1 MQTDPGL
8 EDIELSPAPAWAKIT
23 AGVTRRLP
31 RGKSRF
37 IKWLCRGSDR
47 RFAGRMARQL
57 GGCTFDCSLQDMVA
71 RNVFFAGCSAA
82 QEIAFVRGTL
92 KPGMNFVDVGA
103 NWGLFTLAAARLVGS
118 SGRVIALE
126 PDPRILQKLKAN
138 IRRNGLRQAQV
149 LAVAAADCDSNLLL
163 AAHDHAGENW
173 GISRLIENVS
183 AGQTTFTV
191 PSRRLDSLLDE
202 AEADAEVEATLGAV
216 DLVKIDVEGAEDRVL
231 TGMEPGLTSH
241 RYRRILLEFHP
252 LQLGERGKNVNEIV
266 KALLAKVYQGY
277 SLDYSEAGIRRA
289 YYHPWLHYSEF
300 VRPLEQGMTDA
311 QPRTIWLARGEPA
324 LI

>member
-8 EDIELSPAPAWAKIT
+8 EDVDIELSPAPAWAKIT
-23 AGVTRRLP
+23 ASVTRRLP
-31 RGKSRF
+31 RGRSRL
-37 IKWLCRGSDR
+37 IQWLCRGSKQ
-47 RFAGRMARQL
+47 RFAGKMAPQL
-57 GGCTFDCSLQDMVA
+57 GGCTFDCSLQDVVA
-71 RNVFFAGCSAA
+71 RTVFFAGCSAA
-82 QEIAFVRGTL
+82 QEIAFVRGVL

-118 SGRVIALE
+118 SGRIVALE
-126 PDPRILQKLKAN
+126 PDPRILPKLKAN
-138 IRRNGLRQAQV
+138 VRRNNLSQAQV

-163 AAHDHAGENW
+163 AAHDHTAENW
-173 GISRLIENVS
+173 GISKLIENAS
-183 AGQTTFTV
+183 AGQATFTV

-202 AEADAEVEATLGAV
+202 AEAEAEAGLGPV

-231 TGMEPGLTSH
+231 AGMEPGLTSH

-252 LQLGERGKNVNEIV
+252 VQLGERGKNVNDIV
-266 KALLAKVYQGY
+266 KALLAKGYRGY

-311 QPRTIWLARGEPA
+311 QPRTIWLAQGEPA

>member
-1 MQTDPGL
+1 MQTDPGF

-31 RGKSRF
+31 RGRSRF

-47 RFAGRMARQL
+47 RFAGKMARQL

-92 KPGMNFVDVGA
+92 KQGMKFVDVGA
-103 NWGLFTLAAARLVGS
+103 NWGLFTLAAARWVGS

-126 PDPRILQKLKAN
+126 PDPRILPKLKSN
-138 IRRNGLRQAQV
+138 IRRNGLNQARV
-149 LAVAAADCDSNLLL
+149 LAVAAAERDSNLLL

-173 GISRLIENVS
+173 GVSRLIEDS
-183 AGQTTFTV
+183 PAGQTTFTV
-191 PSRRLDSLLDE
+191 QSRRLDSLLNE
-202 AEADAEVEATLGAV
+202 AEAEAAIGAV

-231 TGMEPGLTSH
+231 AGMEPGLSSH

-252 LQLGERGKNVNEIV
+252 VQLKERGRNVNDIV
-266 KALLAKVYQGY
+266 NALLAKGYHGY

-289 YYHPWLHYSEF
+289 YYHPWLHFSEF

-311 QPRTIWLARGEPA
+311 QPRTIWLAEGEPA

>member
-1 MQTDPGL
+1 
-8 EDIELSPAPAWAKIT
+8 
-23 AGVTRRLP
+23 
-31 RGKSRF
+31 
-37 IKWLCRGSDR
+37 
-47 RFAGRMARQL
+47 MARQL

-82 QEIAFVRGTL
+82 QEIAFVRGVL

-103 NWGLFTLAAARLVGS
+103 NWGLFTLVAGQLVGS
-118 SGRVIALE
+118 AGRVIALE
-126 PDPRILQKLKAN
+126 PDPRILPKLKAN
-138 IRRNGLRQAQV
+138 IRRNGLNQAQV
-149 LAVAAADCDSNLLL
+149 MAVAAAERDSNLLL

-173 GISRLIENVS
+173 GVSRLIENIP

-191 PSRRLDSLLDE
+191 QSRRLDSLLNE
-202 AEADAEVEATLGAV
+202 AEAEAQAEAGLGAV

-231 TGMEPGLTSH
+231 AGMEPGLSSH
-241 RYRRILLEFHP
+241 RYRRILMELHP
-252 LQLGERGKNVNEIV
+252 LQLRARGRTATDVVN
-266 KALLAKVYQGY
+266 ALIAKGYHGY

-300 VRPLEQGMTDA
+300 VRPLEQGMADA
-311 QPRTIWLARGEPA
+311 QPRTIWLAEGEPA